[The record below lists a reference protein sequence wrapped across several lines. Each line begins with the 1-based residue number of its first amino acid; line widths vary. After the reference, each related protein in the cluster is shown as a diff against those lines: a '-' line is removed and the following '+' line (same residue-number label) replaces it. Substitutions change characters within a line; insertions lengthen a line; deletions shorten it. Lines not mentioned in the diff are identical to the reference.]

1 MLLHWGRSTE
11 HIRDGIER
19 QAWDNY
25 QDIFI
30 GIPIMDDQL
39 ALCIAEATRNLNE
52 VIIGAMNHGLV
63 VQAEV
68 IIQQVTF
75 DGGLTC
81 IDVPEIK
88 VQVFKE
94 LTTGVS

>member
-1 MLLHWGRSTE
+1 M
-11 HIRDGIER
+11 
-19 QAWDNY
+19 DN
-25 QDIFI
+25 
-30 GIPIMDDQL
+30 QL
-39 ALCIAEATRNLNE
+39 ALYIAKATRNLNE
-52 VIIGAMNHGLV
+52 VIMEVMNHGLV

-68 IIQQVTF
+68 VIQQVTF

-81 IDVPEIK
+81 IDVPKIK